1 MLETQDNFKVTKS
14 NVTPLRSEKTYSST
28 VPRQIND
35 IMKSRVN
42 TEDFIMPQETYSKAE
57 IDLKLDKISSDIDH
71 GFDKVDLKFEKLE
84 QKIDSGFKQVDLKF
98 DNFEHRI
105 ENMLL
110 TQEYKRLEDQAKN
123 KKEFMYWFIGLLISS
138 VIGIAAIIVTIL
150 TTK

>member
-1 MLETQDNFKVTKS
+1 MS
-14 NVTPLRSEKTYSST
+14 
-28 VPRQIND
+28 
-35 IMKSRVN
+35 
-42 TEDFIMPQETYSKAE
+42 QETYSKEE
-57 IDLKLDKISSDIDH
+57 IDLKFDKISSDVQN
-71 GFDKVDLKFEKLE
+71 GFDKVNLKFDSLE
-84 QKIDSGFKQVDLKF
+84 QRMDDRFKQVDLKF

-138 VIGIAAIIVTIL
+138 VIGIVAIIVTIL

>member
-98 DNFEHRI
+98 DKFEHRI

>member
-1 MLETQDNFKVTKS
+1 MPETQDNFKPSKS
-14 NVTPLRSEKTYSST
+14 NVAYLKSEMTSFPT
-28 VPRQIND
+28 VPRQNDD
-35 IMKSRVN
+35 IMELTKN
-42 TEDFIMPQETYSKAE
+42 TEDFTMSQETYSKEE
-57 IDLKLDKISSDIDH
+57 IDLKFDKISSDVQH
-71 GFDKVDLKFEKLE
+71 GFDKVNLKFDSLE
-84 QKIDSGFKQVDLKF
+84 QRMDDSFKQVDLKF

>member
-1 MLETQDNFKVTKS
+1 MPETQDNFKPSKS
-14 NVTPLRSEKTYSST
+14 NVAYLKSEMTSSQT
-28 VPRQIND
+28 VPRQNDD
-35 IMKSRVN
+35 IMELTKN
-42 TEDFIMPQETYSKAE
+42 TEDFTMSQETYSKEE
-57 IDLKLDKISSDIDH
+57 INLKFDKISSDVQN
-71 GFDKVDLKFEKLE
+71 GFDKVNLKFDSLE
-84 QKIDSGFKQVDLKF
+84 QRMDDRFKQVDLKF

-138 VIGIAAIIVTIL
+138 VIGIVAIIVTIL

>member
-1 MLETQDNFKVTKS
+1 MPETQDNFKPSKS
-14 NVTPLRSEKTYSST
+14 NVAYLKSEMTSFPT
-28 VPRQIND
+28 VPRQNDD
-35 IMKSRVN
+35 IMELTKN
-42 TEDFIMPQETYSKAE
+42 TEDFTMSQETYSKEE
-57 IDLKLDKISSDIDH
+57 IDLKFDKISSDVQH
-71 GFDKVDLKFEKLE
+71 GFDKVNLKFDSLE
-84 QKIDSGFKQVDLKF
+84 QRMDDRFKQVDLKF